1 MSFGMI
7 SFGYTWMAMLF
18 ACFLLIVLTQ
28 QRSILHAIA
37 TNGALQRLG
46 MIAYGVYLLHMGV
59 LGLMH
64 GLILD
69 QSPGYFRSLPDALIT
84 ALSLL
89 TTLAIAALSY
99 RYIEKPIIGFGH
111 GFTYARSCIRGFGA
125 AAENG
130 DAGFVVLALGSGCEK
145 T

>member
-1 MSFGMI
+1 MI

-46 MIAYGVYLLHMGV
+46 IFAYGVYLLHMGV

-64 GLILD
+64 GLILH
-69 QSPGYFRSLPDALIT
+69 QSPGIRSLPDALIT
-84 ALSLL
+84 ALALL

-99 RYIEKPIIGFGH
+99 RYIEKPVIGFGH
-111 GFTYARSCIRGFGA
+111 GFIYARSFIRGPA
-125 AAENG
+125 ARADHQHYPG
-130 DAGFVVLALGSGCEK
+130 GK
-145 T
+145 TAAVI